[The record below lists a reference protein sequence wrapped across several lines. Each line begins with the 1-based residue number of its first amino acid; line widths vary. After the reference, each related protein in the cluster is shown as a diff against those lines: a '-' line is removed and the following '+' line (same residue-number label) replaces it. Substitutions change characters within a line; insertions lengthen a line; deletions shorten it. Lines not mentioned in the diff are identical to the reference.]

1 MRELTFNEINVVS
14 GGLTWRDRRQSDN
27 VIDLRSGYAHTNRS
41 FGVDFLDVKVHYEQT
56 GTLLNVRTDREI
68 EKEKERRFVWR

>member
-27 VIDLRSGYAHTNRS
+27 VIDFY
-41 FGVDFLDVKVHYEQT
+41 
-56 GTLLNVRTDREI
+56 
-68 EKEKERRFVWR
+68 